1 MKMNDERF
9 CKHFIWDH
17 TLVNVYSSWPGWFCL
32 IKEITWDKKVLRT
45 IVRFFTVH
53 NKPRDEGGFLVSIKL
68 NIFSLWP
75 IIYLTA
81 GHLFW
86 QEKMYLF
93 NIKRPMNFNF
103 PLLPYYITWE
113 FLVKRRKWWFFY
125 VLGFLLASMI
135 SVSII
140 WSAYWNKLLYLN
152 TCRFFINK
160 FQ

>member
-1 MKMNDERF
+1 MMNPHSQSTFGSVSRQKAQFLDLKETQAGVYEMKMNDERF

-103 PLLPYYITWE
+103 PLLPYYIT
-113 FLVKRRKWWFFY
+113 
-125 VLGFLLASMI
+125 
-135 SVSII
+135 
-140 WSAYWNKLLYLN
+140 
-152 TCRFFINK
+152 
-160 FQ
+160 